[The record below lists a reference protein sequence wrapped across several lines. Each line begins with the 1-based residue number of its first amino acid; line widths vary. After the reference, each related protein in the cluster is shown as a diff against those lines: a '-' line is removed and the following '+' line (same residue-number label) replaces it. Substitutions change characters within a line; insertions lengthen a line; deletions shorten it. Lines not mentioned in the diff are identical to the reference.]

1 MIPIQIINGP
11 NINQLGVRETDIYGA
26 LSLDEMNQLLTEA
39 ATELGFKLDFF
50 QSNIEGELVTHIQ
63 NAAGTAKGLIINPA
77 AYTHTSVAIRDALA
91 SIEIPKIEVHIS
103 NIHQREPFRH
113 TSLTAPACDGQIL
126 GFGVNS
132 YLLAL
137 HQLKYLSL

>member
-91 SIEIPKIEVHIS
+91 SIEIPKTIIS
-103 NIHQREPFRH
+103 LF
-113 TSLTAPACDGQIL
+113 
-126 GFGVNS
+126 
-132 YLLAL
+132 
-137 HQLKYLSL
+137 